1 MGRTL
6 SKVAKQLASPA
17 RVLSPSVGK
26 DIRVENLRRVGV
38 LDDYRIDNPKPVDV
52 ADQVVKDRLDDRSVY
67 MDNDIAPRAIAREA
81 IDSTGDPEAATRAN
95 LGLYDAIASE
105 SKPTRMFKDT
115 LTGKLPSLIYPGT
128 VHTSRVQDFGNPIMG
143 DSRNVAVTKVTPQM
157 LMQGLMGSP
166 TNANRTRYRLQ
177 ERNMPHGLDKAA
189 IYHLDDLAE
198 EWQRPWMIYRGT
210 KNGFDES
217 DGTKGFIDQI
227 GKSMFLNRSGDQM
240 AAGDFDEVSRGMNT
254 FIHEANHTGLHG
266 ENPSLDFLFYQ
277 GHPELG
283 ITDKTRP
290 AIADI
295 NRGKLV
301 TPMGRYLSS
310 GGDELGNLLFHT
322 KRLTELVEPG
332 MRDVGASQGSVNNW
346 LDWALKYQPT
356 GRDPRINLK
365 GHSMEGAPAHGL
377 EKQIEAIQDIHR
389 SYETQDGLDD
399 FENNMNFKTS
409 STKPNFRT
417 ALLS

>member
-1 MGRTL
+1 
-6 SKVAKQLASPA
+6 
-17 RVLSPSVGK
+17 
-26 DIRVENLRRVGV
+26 
-38 LDDYRIDNPKPVDV
+38 
-52 ADQVVKDRLDDRSVY
+52 
-67 MDNDIAPRAIAREA
+67 
-81 IDSTGDPEAATRAN
+81 
-95 LGLYDAIASE
+95 
-105 SKPTRMFKDT
+105 
-115 LTGKLPSLIYPGT
+115 
-128 VHTSRVQDFGNPIMG
+128 
-143 DSRNVAVTKVTPQM
+143 
-157 LMQGLMGSP
+157 
-166 TNANRTRYRLQ
+166 
-177 ERNMPHGLDKAA
+177 
-189 IYHLDDLAE
+189 
-198 EWQRPWMIYRGT
+198 MIYRGM

-227 GKSMFLNRSGDQM
+227 AKSMFLNRSGDQM
-240 AAGDFDEVSRGMNT
+240 AAGDFEQVGRGMNT
-254 FIHEANHTGLHG
+254 FQHEAIHTALHG
-266 ENPSLDFLFYQ
+266 EPPSRKFMAYQ
-277 GHPELG
+277 GHPDLKIERG
-283 ITDKTRP
+283 TTRP

-332 MRDVGASQGSVNNW
+332 MRDVGASQNSVNNW